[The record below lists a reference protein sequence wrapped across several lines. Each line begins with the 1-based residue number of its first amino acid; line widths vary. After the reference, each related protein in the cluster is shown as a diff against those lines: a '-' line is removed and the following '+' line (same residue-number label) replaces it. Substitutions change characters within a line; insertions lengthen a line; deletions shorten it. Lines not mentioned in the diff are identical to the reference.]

1 MESCEASSSP
11 PPSFPIPGEEERWEE
26 EEEEGKEWTA
36 EEFSVADTLQSGAKL
51 PTTRAGGGAEREN

>member
-11 PPSFPIPGEEERWEE
+11 LPSFPIPWEEERWEE
-26 EEEEGKEWTA
+26 EEGKKWTA
-36 EEFSVADTLQSGAKL
+36 EEFSVEDTLQSGAKL